1 MRSHAKTAA
10 VIATVAVL
18 TAWVSVRAARA
29 QEYPGRYDPA
39 AGQYYSQEARSYY
52 RLASPGAMMYLP
64 GENPYRA
71 SANPAYYYPAYPYA
85 AYPYAAQSSTEGY
98 YTPSTS
104 DYSYGAFAPQSDC
117 ANIRVI
123 LPRAD
128 AKVWFSDSLTKQTGQ
143 MREFVSPKLNPNK
156 DYAYD
161 IKAQWEENGKLVTRT
176 RHVNVS
182 ANSTV
187 SVDFTR

>member
-1 MRSHAKTAA
+1 MRSHMKSAA
-10 VIATVAVL
+10 VIAAVAVL
-18 TAWVSVRAARA
+18 TAWVSVQAAWAKDYPGAYDRSSGLYYEEEARAYYQWAGPNAAR
-29 QEYPGRYDPA
+29 
-39 AGQYYSQEARSYY
+39 
-52 RLASPGAMMYLP
+52 YLP
-64 GENPYRA
+64 GTNV
-71 SANPAYYYPAYPYA
+71 PAYTYPAYSFPAYSSP

-104 DYSYGAFAPQSDC
+104 DYSYGAFAPQDDR

-128 AKVWFSDSLTKQTGQ
+128 AKVWFSDSPTEQSGQ
-143 MREFVSPKLNPNK
+143 MRRYVSPKLSLDK
-156 DYAYD
+156 DYSYEV
-161 IKAQWEENGKLVTRT
+161 KAQWEENGKLVTRT
-176 RHVNVS
+176 KHVTVS